1 MKSVL
6 TEASIRIVTKFICC
20 ECERN
25 QHLTRFKSPL
35 SSLSNS
41 SIASTVLPDKLAT
54 WIIWLESCTNQFVN
68 KITNKHRILKNEII
82 NQPVKDGH

>member
-54 WIIWLESCTNQFVN
+54 
-68 KITNKHRILKNEII
+68 
-82 NQPVKDGH
+82 